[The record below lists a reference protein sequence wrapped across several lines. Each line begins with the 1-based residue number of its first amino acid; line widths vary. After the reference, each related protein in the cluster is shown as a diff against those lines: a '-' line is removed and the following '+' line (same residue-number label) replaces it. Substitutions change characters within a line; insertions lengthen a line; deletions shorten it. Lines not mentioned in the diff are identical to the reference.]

1 MVTYE
6 VTATVR
12 EDLCAAY
19 ERYMRERHIPDLLA
33 TGAFSG
39 ASFGRST
46 PGRYRMRYE
55 AWSRG
60 DLDRY
65 LAEHAPLLREHVQEV
80 FPEGVTLTREE
91 WNVLAAWPVAG

>member
-19 ERYMRERHIPDLLA
+19 ERYMRERHVPDLLA
-33 TGAFSG
+33 TGAFLG
-39 ASFGRST
+39 ASFGRSS

-55 AWSRG
+55 ARSRA

-65 LAEHAPLLREHVQEV
+65 LREDAPRLRDHVNEV
-80 FPEGVTLTREE
+80 FPEGVSLAREE
-91 WNVLAAWPVAG
+91 WTVLARWPDA